1 MTRSIRLFA
10 ATVAL
15 ATLAGPFA
23 PVSAAHAAGCADGYT
38 TEDGTCAA
46 PVPSVPLTADQQAQR
61 ADKAAQVDA
70 FVQATHGKKAAKPG
84 KPAGSQQAPGI
95 LPAPDGGL
103 YNFAMPEVA
112 NMYIWKEGEGNGKK
126 SYTCGPAATRN
137 MVAAMWAHRY
147 GNYQDYGE
155 AQFAAWEGTTTSGT
169 SLANIASA
177 LNAHFSQFGSWRT
190 AFPSSKANLI
200 GLVAVDTR
208 TYYQPVI
215 LNVDTEEYSWW
226 NGKALDH
233 FDFAYGFDNTGSTDY
248 IKVAE
253 EWDPIYIYGSSTYG
267 NPYGRHP
274 LTTLASAYRAVTK
287 TSYHGIVA

>member
-1 MTRSIRLFA
+1 MSRSVRLLA
-10 ATVAL
+10 
-15 ATLAGPFA
+15 ATLAAAALAGPATQA
-23 PVSAAHAAGCADGYT
+23 PAAHAAACAEGYT
-38 TEDGTCAA
+38 TEDGSCAA
-46 PVPSVPLTADQQAQR
+46 PVPSVPLTAEQLSQR
-61 ADKAAQVDA
+61 ADKAAQVKA
-70 FVQATHGKKAAKPG
+70 FVQAAHDKKAAGKPG
-84 KPAGSQQAPGI
+84 PAATSQPGS

-103 YNFAMPEVA
+103 YNFAMPEVS

-155 AQFAAWEGTTTSGT
+155 AQFASWEGTTTSGT
-169 SLANIASA
+169 SRANIAAA
-177 LNAHFSQFGSWRT
+177 LNNHFSQFGSWTTIR
-190 AFPSSKANLI
+190 PSDKGQLLGLI
-200 GLVAVDTR
+200 AVDTR

-226 NGKALDH
+226 NNKALDH

-248 IKVAE
+248 VKVAE
-253 EWDPIYIYGSSTYG
+253 EWDPIYIYGSSSYG

-287 TSYHGIVA
+287 TSIHGIVS